1 MEINT
6 IIKPIRGLIKDTGKT
21 VRNAFEYVSD
31 SSFKLSDANV
41 DDSTIKVF
49 VNGADITDANWSFNE
64 DTNKVTISSTLTE
77 GDTVIIVF
85 VCYEKYSNA
94 EITSYIEAN
103 LVRFT
108 QKRYKKSFS
117 IEDDEIVD
125 ADGESPT
132 KAEGDVIA
140 IVTAIDIDPQNVE
153 IRTRDFTVTASEN
166 KSKSEQFNEVFAQFD
181 RGFVSLD
188 FLEIDEE
195 NL

>member
-21 VRNAFEYVSD
+21 VRNAFEFVTD
-31 SSFKLSDANV
+31 TSFKLSDVNV
-41 DDSTIKVF
+41 DESSIKVF
-49 VNGADITDANWSFNE
+49 VNGTDITDANWSFNE

-94 EITSYIEAN
+94 EIASYIEAN

-108 QKRYKKSFS
+108 QKRYKKTFS
-117 IEDDEIVD
+117 IEDDEIID
-125 ADGESPT
+125 EDGESPT
-132 KAEGDVIA
+132 QAEGNVIA
-140 IVTAIDIDPQNVE
+140 IITAIDIDPQNVE
-153 IRTRDFTVTASEN
+153 IRTRDFTVTATEN

-181 RGFVSLD
+181 RGFISLS
-188 FLEIDEE
+188 FLQEDDE
-195 NL
+195 